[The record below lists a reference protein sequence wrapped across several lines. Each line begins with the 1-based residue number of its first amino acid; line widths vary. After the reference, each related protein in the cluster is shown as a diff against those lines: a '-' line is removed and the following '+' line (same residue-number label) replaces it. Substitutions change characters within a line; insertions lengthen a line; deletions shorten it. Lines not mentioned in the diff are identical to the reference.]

1 MMMKENK
8 VYTKTGDDG
17 TTSLNSG
24 LRVKKHHIRVAAYGS
39 IDELNAW
46 VGLIRDTTADI
57 LDREFLMMLQNH
69 LMVLGTQLSTVREE
83 NLPTDFIDPIN
94 DSHILEIENEID
106 RISMD
111 LPPLKNFV
119 LPGGHPLVS
128 YSHLARCVCRRAER
142 HITELNANERV
153 SPYIVAFVNRLSDY
167 FFVLSRKFTCDLD
180 LDENKWIP
188 KEKKRSS

>member
-1 MMMKENK
+1 MMKENK

-57 LDREFLMMLQNH
+57 LDREFLMLLQNH

-83 NLPTDFIDPIN
+83 DLPTDFIDPIN
-94 DSHILEIENEID
+94 DPHILEIENEID

-153 SPYIVAFVNRLSDY
+153 SPYVIAFVNRLSDY
-167 FFVLSRKFTCDLD
+167 FFVLSRKFSIDLD
-180 LDENKWIP
+180 LNENKWIP

>member
-57 LDREFLMMLQNH
+57 LDREFLIMLQNH

-83 NLPTDFIDPIN
+83 DLPTDFIDPIN
-94 DSHILEIENEID
+94 DSYILEIENEID

>member
-83 NLPTDFIDPIN
+83 DLPTDFIDPIN
-94 DSHILEIENEID
+94 DSYILEIENEID

>member
-57 LDREFLMMLQNH
+57 LDREFLMLLQNH

-83 NLPTDFIDPIN
+83 DLPTDFIDPIN
-94 DSHILEIENEID
+94 DPHILKIENEID

-153 SPYIVAFVNRLSDY
+153 SPYVIAFVNRLSDY
-167 FFVLSRKFTCDLD
+167 FFVLSRKFSIDLD
-180 LDENKWIP
+180 LNENKWIP

>member
-57 LDREFLMMLQNH
+57 LDREFLMLLQNH

-83 NLPTDFIDPIN
+83 DLPTDFIDPIN
-94 DSHILEIENEID
+94 DPHILEIENEID

-119 LPGGHPLVS
+119 LPGGHQLVS

-153 SPYIVAFVNRLSDY
+153 SPYVIAFVNRLSDY
-167 FFVLSRKFTCDLD
+167 FFVLSRKFSIDLD
-180 LDENKWIP
+180 LNENKWIP

>member
-1 MMMKENK
+1 M
-8 VYTKTGDDG
+8 
-17 TTSLNSG
+17 L
-24 LRVKKHHIRVAAYGS
+24 
-39 IDELNAW
+39 
-46 VGLIRDTTADI
+46 
-57 LDREFLMMLQNH
+57 LQNH

-83 NLPTDFIDPIN
+83 DLPTDFIDPIN
-94 DSHILEIENEID
+94 DPHILEIENEID

-119 LPGGHPLVS
+119 IPGGHPLVS

-153 SPYIVAFVNRLSDY
+153 SPYVIAFVNRLSDY
-167 FFVLSRKFTCDLD
+167 FFVLSRKFSIDLD
-180 LDENKWIP
+180 LNENKWIP

>member
-1 MMMKENK
+1 MKENK

-57 LDREFLMMLQNH
+57 IDREFLMLLQNH

-83 NLPTDFIDPIN
+83 DLPTDFIDPIN
-94 DSHILEIENEID
+94 DPHILEIENEID

-153 SPYIVAFVNRLSDY
+153 SPYVIAFVNRLSDY
-167 FFVLSRKFTCDLD
+167 FFVLSRKFSIDLD
-180 LDENKWIP
+180 LNENKWIP

>member
-1 MMMKENK
+1 MMKENK

-57 LDREFLMMLQNH
+57 IDREFLMLLQNH
-69 LMVLGTQLSTVREE
+69 LMVLGTQLSTIREE
-83 NLPTDFIDPIN
+83 DLPTDFIDPIN
-94 DSHILEIENEID
+94 DPHILEIENEID

-153 SPYIVAFVNRLSDY
+153 SPYVIAFVNRLSDY
-167 FFVLSRKFTCDLD
+167 FFVLSRKFSIDLD
-180 LDENKWIP
+180 LNENKWIP

>member
-1 MMMKENK
+1 MMKENK

-83 NLPTDFIDPIN
+83 DLPTDFIDPIN
-94 DSHILEIENEID
+94 DSYILEIENEID

>member
-1 MMMKENK
+1 MMKENK

-57 LDREFLMMLQNH
+57 LDREFLMLLQNH

-83 NLPTDFIDPIN
+83 DLPTDFIDPIN
-94 DSHILEIENEID
+94 DPHILEIENEID
-106 RISMD
+106 RISMN

-153 SPYIVAFVNRLSDY
+153 SPYVIAFVNRLSDY
-167 FFVLSRKFTCDLD
+167 FFVLSRKFSIDLD
-180 LDENKWIP
+180 LNENKWIP

>member
-1 MMMKENK
+1 MMKENK

-57 LDREFLMMLQNH
+57 LDREFLMLLQNH

-83 NLPTDFIDPIN
+83 DLPTDFIDPIN
-94 DSHILEIENEID
+94 DPHILKIENEID

-119 LPGGHPLVS
+119 IPGGHPLVS

-153 SPYIVAFVNRLSDY
+153 SPYVIAFVNRLSDY
-167 FFVLSRKFTCDLD
+167 FFVLSRKFSIDLD
-180 LDENKWIP
+180 LNENKWIP

>member
-1 MMMKENK
+1 MMKENK

-17 TTSLNSG
+17 TTSRNAG

-39 IDELNAW
+39 IDELNSW
-46 VGLIRDTTADI
+46 VGLIRDSVDD
-57 LDREFLMMLQNH
+57 LMDSEFLLTLQNY

-83 NLPTDFIDPIN
+83 DLPTDFIDPIEEM
-94 DSHILEIENEID
+94 HILEIENEID
-106 RISMD
+106 RISLY

-119 LPGGHPLVS
+119 LPGGHPLIS

-153 SPYIVAFVNRLSDY
+153 SPFVIAFVNRLSDY
-167 FFVLSRKFTCDLD
+167 FFVLSRKFTHDLEIE
-180 LDENKWIP
+180 ENKWVP
-188 KEKKRSS
+188 KEKKGTA

>member
-1 MMMKENK
+1 MIKENK

-83 NLPTDFIDPIN
+83 DLPTDFIDPIN
-94 DSHILEIENEID
+94 DSHILDIEDEID
-106 RISMD
+106 RISID

-180 LDENKWIP
+180 LNENKWIP
-188 KEKKRSS
+188 KEKKQSS

>member
-1 MMMKENK
+1 MMKENK

-83 NLPTDFIDPIN
+83 DLPTDFIDPIN

-106 RISMD
+106 RISID

-128 YSHLARCVCRRAER
+128 YSHLSRCVCRRAER

-153 SPYIVAFVNRLSDY
+153 SPYIIAFVNRLSDY

-188 KEKKRSS
+188 KEKRRSS

>member
-1 MMMKENK
+1 MMKENK

-46 VGLIRDTTADI
+46 VGLIRDTTADL
-57 LDREFLMMLQNH
+57 LDREFLMLLQNH

-83 NLPTDFIDPIN
+83 DLPTNFIDPIN

-153 SPYIVAFVNRLSDY
+153 SPYVVAFVNRLSDY

>member
-57 LDREFLMMLQNH
+57 IDREFLMLLQNH

-83 NLPTDFIDPIN
+83 DLPTDFIDPIN
-94 DSHILEIENEID
+94 DPHILEIENEID

-153 SPYIVAFVNRLSDY
+153 SPYVIAFVNRLSDY
-167 FFVLSRKFTCDLD
+167 FFVLSRKFSIDLD
-180 LDENKWIP
+180 LNENKWIP

>member
-1 MMMKENK
+1 MMKENK

-39 IDELNAW
+39 IDELNSW
-46 VGLIRDTTADI
+46 VGLIRDSVDDL
-57 LDREFLMMLQNH
+57 LDSEFLLTLQNH

-83 NLPTDFIDPIN
+83 DLPTDFIDPIEEM
-94 DSHILEIENEID
+94 HILEIENEID
-106 RISMD
+106 RISLY

-119 LPGGHPLVS
+119 LPGGHPLIS

-153 SPYIVAFVNRLSDY
+153 SPFVIAFVNRLSDY
-167 FFVLSRKFTCDLD
+167 FFVLSRKLTQDLEIE
-180 LDENKWIP
+180 ENKWVP
-188 KEKKRSS
+188 KEKKGTA

>member
-1 MMMKENK
+1 MMKENK

>member
-1 MMMKENK
+1 MKENK

-57 LDREFLMMLQNH
+57 LDREFLMLLQNH

-83 NLPTDFIDPIN
+83 DLPTDFIDPIN
-94 DSHILEIENEID
+94 DPHILEIENEID

-153 SPYIVAFVNRLSDY
+153 SPYVIAFVNRLSDY
-167 FFVLSRKFTCDLD
+167 FFVLSRKFSIDLD
-180 LDENKWIP
+180 LNENKWIP

>member
-1 MMMKENK
+1 MMKENK

-57 LDREFLMMLQNH
+57 LDREFLIMLQNH

-83 NLPTDFIDPIN
+83 DLPTDFIDPIN
-94 DSHILEIENEID
+94 DSYILEIENEID

>member
-1 MMMKENK
+1 MKENK

-46 VGLIRDTTADI
+46 IGLIRDTTADI
-57 LDREFLMMLQNH
+57 IDREFLMLLQNH

-83 NLPTDFIDPIN
+83 DLPTDFIDPIN
-94 DSHILEIENEID
+94 DPHILEIENEID

-153 SPYIVAFVNRLSDY
+153 SPYVIAFVNRLSDY
-167 FFVLSRKFTCDLD
+167 FFVLSRKFSIDLD
-180 LDENKWIP
+180 LNENKWIP

>member
-1 MMMKENK
+1 MMKENK

-39 IDELNAW
+39 IDELNSW
-46 VGLIRDTTADI
+46 VGLIRDSVDDL
-57 LDREFLMMLQNH
+57 LDSEFLLTLQNH

-83 NLPTDFIDPIN
+83 DLPTDFIDPIEEM
-94 DSHILEIENEID
+94 HILEIENEID
-106 RISMD
+106 RISLY

-119 LPGGHPLVS
+119 LPGGHPLIS

-153 SPYIVAFVNRLSDY
+153 SPFVIAFVNRLSDY
-167 FFVLSRKFTCDLD
+167 FFVLSRKFTQDLEIE
-180 LDENKWIP
+180 ENKWVP
-188 KEKKRSS
+188 KEKKGTA

>member
-46 VGLIRDTTADI
+46 VGLIRDTTKNL
-57 LDREFLMMLQNH
+57 LDQEFLLTLQNH
-69 LMVLGTQLSTVREE
+69 LMVLGTQLSTVLEE
-83 NLPTDFIDPIN
+83 DFPSEFLDPI
-94 DSHILEIENEID
+94 DQSQVIEIEQQID
-106 RISMD
+106 CIS
-111 LPPLKNFV
+111 LELTPLMNFV

-128 YSHLARCVCRRAER
+128 YCHLARCVCRRAER
-142 HITELNANERV
+142 QITELNANERV
-153 SPYIVAFVNRLSDY
+153 SPFVIAFVNRLSDY
-167 FFVLSRKFTCDLD
+167 FFVLSRKFTQDLEIE
-180 LDENKWIP
+180 ENKWIP

>member
-83 NLPTDFIDPIN
+83 DLPTDFIDPIN

-188 KEKKRSS
+188 KEKKGSS

>member
-46 VGLIRDTTADI
+46 VGLIRDTTKNL
-57 LDREFLMMLQNH
+57 LDQEFLLTLQNH
-69 LMVLGTQLSTVREE
+69 LMVLGTQLSTVLEE
-83 NLPTDFIDPIN
+83 DFPSEFLDPI
-94 DSHILEIENEID
+94 DQSQVIEIEHQID
-106 RISMD
+106 CISLE

-128 YSHLARCVCRRAER
+128 YCNCFCESPFRLLFCSLSKVYSGFRNRRKQVDSKRKKE
-142 HITELNANERV
+142 IFL
-153 SPYIVAFVNRLSDY
+153 I
-167 FFVLSRKFTCDLD
+167 FFD
-180 LDENKWIP
+180 
-188 KEKKRSS
+188 

>member
-1 MMMKENK
+1 
-8 VYTKTGDDG
+8 
-17 TTSLNSG
+17 
-24 LRVKKHHIRVAAYGS
+24 
-39 IDELNAW
+39 
-46 VGLIRDTTADI
+46 
-57 LDREFLMMLQNH
+57 
-69 LMVLGTQLSTVREE
+69 LSTVREE
-83 NLPTDFIDPIN
+83 DLPTNFIDPIN
-94 DSHILEIENEID
+94 DSHILDIENEID

>member
-1 MMMKENK
+1 MMKENK

-57 LDREFLMMLQNH
+57 IDREFLMLLQNH

-83 NLPTDFIDPIN
+83 DLPTDFIDPIN
-94 DSHILEIENEID
+94 DPHILEIENEID
-106 RISMD
+106 RISIN

-153 SPYIVAFVNRLSDY
+153 SPYVIAFVNRLSDY
-167 FFVLSRKFTCDLD
+167 FFVLSRKFSIDLD
-180 LDENKWIP
+180 LNENKWIP

>member
-83 NLPTDFIDPIN
+83 DLPTDFIDPIN

>member
-1 MMMKENK
+1 MKENK

-46 VGLIRDTTADI
+46 IGLIRDTTADI
-57 LDREFLMMLQNH
+57 LDREFLMLLQNH

-83 NLPTDFIDPIN
+83 DLPTDFIDPIN
-94 DSHILEIENEID
+94 DPHILEIENEID
-106 RISMD
+106 RISMN

-153 SPYIVAFVNRLSDY
+153 SPYVIAFVNRLSDY
-167 FFVLSRKFTCDLD
+167 FFVLSRKFSIDLD
-180 LDENKWIP
+180 LNENKWIP

>member
-1 MMMKENK
+1 MMKENK

-39 IDELNAW
+39 IDELNSW
-46 VGLIRDTTADI
+46 VGLIRDSVDD
-57 LDREFLMMLQNH
+57 LMDSEFLLTLQNY

-83 NLPTDFIDPIN
+83 DLPTDFIDPIEEM
-94 DSHILEIENEID
+94 HILEIENEID
-106 RISMD
+106 RISLY

-119 LPGGHPLVS
+119 LPGGHPLIS

-153 SPYIVAFVNRLSDY
+153 SPFVIAFVNRLSDY
-167 FFVLSRKFTCDLD
+167 FFVLSRKFAQDL
-180 LDENKWIP
+180 EIEEIKWVP
-188 KEKKRSS
+188 KEKKGTA

>member
-1 MMMKENK
+1 MMKENK

-57 LDREFLMMLQNH
+57 LDREFLMLLQNH

-83 NLPTDFIDPIN
+83 DLPTDFIDPIN
-94 DSHILEIENEID
+94 DPHILEIENEID

-153 SPYIVAFVNRLSDY
+153 SPYVIAFVNRLSDY
-167 FFVLSRKFTCDLD
+167 FFVLSRKFSLDLD
-180 LDENKWIP
+180 LKENKWIP

>member
-1 MMMKENK
+1 MMKENK

-46 VGLIRDTTADI
+46 IGLIRDTTADI
-57 LDREFLMMLQNH
+57 LDREFLMLLQNH

-83 NLPTDFIDPIN
+83 DLPTDFIDPIN
-94 DSHILEIENEID
+94 DPHILEIENEID
-106 RISMD
+106 RISMN

-153 SPYIVAFVNRLSDY
+153 SPYVIAFVNRLSDY
-167 FFVLSRKFTCDLD
+167 FFVLSRKFSIDLD
-180 LDENKWIP
+180 LNENKWIP

>member
-1 MMMKENK
+1 MKENK